1 MLSMKSETL
10 RPRITETDALH
21 QVVREMKRKGFGPS
35 QIQSNLV
42 RVAVVDLDIL
52 NEALAAA

>member
-1 MLSMKSETL
+1 MKSETL

-21 QVVREMKRKGFGPS
+21 QMVREMKRKGFGPS

>member
-1 MLSMKSETL
+1 MKSETL